1 MVTQLLIA
9 YGAGMVLTI
18 GMEIA
23 KVLKARR
30 LNRRAA
36 MQTAFTPAQAPSFDS
51 TPRVDHVN
59 ESAANEPAANEPVL
73 MRAAG

>member
-1 MVTQLLIA
+1 MLTQLLIA
-9 YGAGMVLTI
+9 YGAGMVITI

-30 LNRRAA
+30 MNQRAGLLTG
-36 MQTAFTPAQAPSFDS
+36 TAPARSAGFNSA
-51 TPRVDHVN
+51 PRVDHA
-59 ESAANEPAANEPVL
+59 SEPAANETAL

>member
-9 YGAGMVLTI
+9 YGAGMTLTI

-23 KVLKARR
+23 KVLKARSMS
-30 LNRRAA
+30 RRAA
-36 MQTAFTPAQAPSFDS
+36 MQTIAPVAAPSFDS
-51 TPRVDHVN
+51 TPRVDH
-59 ESAANEPAANEPVL
+59 ANGPAANEPLL